1 MTDRQPPID
10 PNTLPDPDQITEEDL
25 PAAPPRPESVGK
37 RRFGGTHKQ
46 IRGALTFYRI
56 CAYLTGIL
64 LLALVVEMILKYGFD
79 LELFAGGTTFD
90 GADNTLGL
98 HPPESVLGGVNL
110 SLLVLIVH
118 GWMYVVYLVGCFRLW
133 ALMRWSGWTLLA
145 MAGGGVVPF
154 LSFYTEHKI
163 AQRTHQELA
172 EHPEGVRRY

>member
-98 HPPESVLGGVNL
+98 HPGLRAGRSKPVIASTHRPRMDVRGLFGGLFPTVG
-110 SLLVLIVH
+110 SDALVRLDA
-118 GWMYVVYLVGCFRLW
+118 VGDGRRRRGAIFE
-133 ALMRWSGWTLLA
+133 
-145 MAGGGVVPF
+145 F
-154 LSFYTEHKI
+154 LHR
-163 AQRTHQELA
+163 A
-172 EHPEGVRRY
+172 